1 MPSEEL
7 EEGKSRR
14 SISRKRMEG
23 AGMLLRWSGALC
35 RQEIYFLVITNSL
48 IWIQNVWEKLLFL
61 HFCVSK
67 GSNSCW

>member
-1 MPSEEL
+1 VRSWKKEKAGEV
-7 EEGKSRR
+7 EAGREWKEQGCFCVGVVHCAGK
-14 SISRKRMEG
+14 K
-23 AGMLLRWSGALC
+23 
-35 RQEIYFLVITNSL
+35 YNFLVITNSL

>member
-14 SISRKRMEG
+14 SRSRKRMEG

-35 RQEIYFLVITNSL
+35 RQEI
-48 IWIQNVWEKLLFL
+48 
-61 HFCVSK
+61 
-67 GSNSCW
+67 